1 MDSSVEALRRTS
13 TYFTIKTVCK
23 DDPGMGMDAIFNLRY
38 QVYCVECGFLNP
50 LDYPDQ
56 REVDADDKR
65 SVHFVATN
73 SQGMVAGT
81 SRLVLSNGV
90 DTFPYAEHC
99 PPFPNFVPPPP
110 HLSAEVSRLAVSKNY
125 RRRQGDTLSGVN
137 EFDISA
143 TQAAPAPRRRRQEQR
158 VGAPLLVL
166 GLYREMFRYSKAH
179 GIRYWY
185 AAMERP
191 LVKALARY
199 GFMFTP
205 IGDQR
210 DYWGPVTPYL
220 GDLKLMEEAL
230 DQSKPELM
238 NWFRYG

>member
-1 MDSSVEALRRTS
+1 MESSIEALRRTS
-13 TYFTIKTVCK
+13 MYFTIETVCK

-38 QVYCVECGFLNP
+38 QVYCLECGFLDP
-50 LDYPDQ
+50 QDYPDQ
-56 REVDADDKR
+56 LEVDADDKR

-73 SQGMVAGT
+73 AQGLPAGT
-81 SRLVLSNGV
+81 SRLVLSDGRES
-90 DTFPYAEHC
+90 FPYAEHC
-99 PPFPNFVPPPP
+99 PPFPGFIPPPA

-125 RRRQGDTLSGVN
+125 RRRAGDTLSGVN

-143 TQAAPAPRRRRQEQR
+143 TESPAAPRRRETEQR

-191 LVKALARY
+191 LVKALGRY

-205 IGDQR
+205 IGAER

-230 DQSKPELM
+230 DQAKPELM